1 VVQRSIISL
10 DIHNKLMN
18 ISIQVSIYITLS
30 SVFAKLLE
38 KSNNSCNIIIIMSVY
53 NVLAKDSIADTQS
66 QLEPRVADDTEASSC
81 PDDKLKS
88 TGNSS
93 VAFSKLGRLESPAI
107 KQDTMPDC
115 VLGLCD
121 SVSETIVSSALGNDI
136 DQLTQDSREYQQSS
150 LGQVAVAAAVLR
162 RQNSVSNS
170 FSGVDFSDWS
180 DDDINY
186 SPLLDEISNRLPLA
200 ASDLELSLNADLYLE
215 GIYSDTEC
223 IQQLAH
229 VHNKVLLKSNVEW
242 LQTNQNNDQVNN
254 VCGNIDSFHADSSN
268 AAGEESKWSLPKNYE
283 YYTEHQCQ
291 AGNYE
296 FDLLPVPARVS
307 LGGEHFCKHVTE
319 NRIEKLEK
327 LFLIPTDKNND
338 FLITPQTLE
347 LNLISDSL
355 VSEQVHIATNE
366 EEIEIAAATTVARSF
381 AVCDTIDLQTMLE
394 ALCKQ
399 LIAEIVDD
407 ASNASPS
414 LIVSEIDANVSATIT
429 TIDTFTDINEC
440 ISVSVV
446 PDAERTLASETSRL
460 LLRGIKCHQDMK
472 TTVEDIQLHDFCR
485 TDLKSS
491 AECYPTEQISDADF
505 YRSKTTFIDEC
516 CHTEKP
522 ANNDVSST
530 EDAIKGGS
538 CCKENTESVRT
549 QAEHIS
555 NYDSCYTE
563 KLVDLKKLEQKN
575 LLGISNL
582 DCIQAKVQSN
592 PERQLA
598 SEDRPCQSLSEISQL
613 RCSQINSTSTDD
625 CCHVEK
631 ISNHECSQTEVISNC
646 ELVHRHIDDTAT
658 SMDCLLMPE
667 KSSSFACID
676 DKNQTQK
683 VCNLDSSTSEYC
695 LLEKADNLEC
705 CSGDISNCSHTSGI
719 TDNEGNQAT
728 FASIDCCE
736 AMTLIDDQHE
746 YEKTCDLGCGLPN
759 SSLSLQLVQQKNTS
773 QHYQTEENYKLK
785 CCHTKVGTCD
795 LERCQTGE
803 YIDNDCN
810 EPKETIYKQC
820 CPTEEI
826 SDIELPIL
834 NNSTLCERAESEHFA
849 NKPGN
854 VVSRKRHVSATDA
867 LANDECVKLKLC
879 DVDEM
884 DMQRVPDEDHVSE
897 PEFLSNVDDNSMV
910 ESK

>member
-1 VVQRSIISL
+1 
-10 DIHNKLMN
+10 MN
-18 ISIQVSIYITLS
+18 ISIQVSIYIALS
-30 SVFAKLLE
+30 SVFAKLLVI
-38 KSNNSCNIIIIMSVY
+38 SHNSCNIIIIMSVY
-53 NVLAKDSIADTQS
+53 NVLAKDSIAGTQS

-93 VAFSKLGRLESPAI
+93 VACSKLGKLESPAI
-107 KQDTMPDC
+107 KQNTMPDC
-115 VLGLCD
+115 VLCD
-121 SVSETIVSSALGNDI
+121 SVNETIVSSALGNDV
-136 DQLTQDSREYQQSS
+136 DQLTEDSREYQNSS
-150 LGQVAVAAAVLR
+150 LGQVAVGAAVLR

-170 FSGVDFSDWS
+170 FSGVDLSDWS

-186 SPLLDEISNRLPLA
+186 SPLLDEISNGLPLA
-200 ASDLELSLNADLYLE
+200 ASDLKLSLNTDLYLE

-229 VHNKVLLKSNVEW
+229 AHNKVLLKSNVEW
-242 LQTNQNNDQVNN
+242 LQTNQNNDQVIN
-254 VCGNIDSFHADSSN
+254 VCGNISIDSFHADSSN
-268 AAGEESKWSLPKNYE
+268 AACEKSKWSLPENYE

-296 FDLLPVPARVS
+296 FDLLPVPARLS
-307 LGGEHFCKHVTE
+307 LGGEHFCKHMTE
-319 NRIEKLEK
+319 NRIEK

-338 FLITPQTLE
+338 FLISPQTLE
-347 LNLISDSL
+347 LKLISDSL
-355 VSEQVHIATNE
+355 VSEQVHIAPNE

-381 AVCDTIDLQTMLE
+381 AVCDTIDSQTMLE
-394 ALCKQ
+394 AICKQ

-407 ASNASPS
+407 ASNGSPS
-414 LIVSEIDANVSATIT
+414 LIVSEFDANVSATVT
-429 TIDTFTDINEC
+429 TTDTFTDINEYF
-440 ISVSVV
+440 SVSVV

-460 LLRGIKCHQDMK
+460 LLKGIKCHQDMK

-491 AECYPTEQISDADF
+491 AECYQIEQISDADF
-505 YRSKTTFIDEC
+505 YQSKTTFIDEC

-522 ANNDVSST
+522 VINDASST

-538 CCKENTESVRT
+538 CCKEKTETVCT

-563 KLVDLKKLEQKN
+563 KLVDLKLKQQN
-575 LLGISNL
+575 LLGTSNL

-592 PERQLA
+592 PECQLA
-598 SEDRPCQSLSEISQL
+598 SEDRPCQSLSEISQHG
-613 RCSQINSTSTDD
+613 CSQINNKSTDD

-631 ISNHECSQTEVISNC
+631 ISNHECSQAEVISNS
-646 ELVHRHIDDTAT
+646 ELAHRQIDDTAT

-676 DKNQTQK
+676 DKNQTQR
-683 VCNLDSSTSEYC
+683 VCNLDTSTSEYC

-719 TDNEGNQAT
+719 TDNEGNQVT
-728 FASIDCCE
+728 IASTDCCE
-736 AMTLIDDQHE
+736 AMTRTDDQHE
-746 YEKTCDLGCGLPN
+746 YEKTCDLGCELPN
-759 SSLSLQLVQQKNTS
+759 SSFSLVQQKNTS
-773 QHYQTEENYKLK
+773 QHYQIEDNCKLK
-785 CCHTKVGTCD
+785 CCYTKIGTCH

-810 EPKETIYKQC
+810 EPEETICKQC
-820 CPTEEI
+820 CATKEI

-834 NNSTLCERAESEHFA
+834 NNSTLREHAESEHFVK
-849 NKPGN
+849 KPGN

-867 LANDECVKLKLC
+867 IASGEYVKLKLC

-884 DMQRVPDEDHVSE
+884 DMQRVPDEGHVSE
-897 PEFLSNVDDNSMV
+897 PEFLSNVDDNSMA